1 MEEVLLYS
9 THCPKCKVLAQKLD
23 QKGIAYKLKATP
35 DDLEEII
42 EKGYKSVPVLVV
54 GDNYMD
60 FMKAV
65 EWINLQ

>member
-23 QKGIAYKLKATP
+23 QKGITYKLKATA

-42 EKGYKSVPVLVV
+42 EKGYKSVPILVV

-60 FMKAV
+60 FMKAI
-65 EWINLQ
+65 EWINVQ

>member
-23 QKGIAYKLKATP
+23 QKGITYKLKATT

-42 EKGYKSVPVLVV
+42 EKGYKSVPILVV

-60 FMKAV
+60 FMKAI

>member
-9 THCPKCKVLAQKLD
+9 THCPKCKVLAQQLE
-23 QKGIAYKLKATP
+23 QKGITYKLKATT

-42 EKGYKSVPVLVV
+42 EKGYKSVPILVV

-60 FMKAV
+60 FMKAI

>member
-1 MEEVLLYS
+1 MDEVLLYS

-23 QKGIAYKLKATP
+23 QKGIVYTLKATT

>member
-23 QKGIAYKLKATP
+23 QKGIAYKLKDST

-42 EKGYKSVPVLVV
+42 EMGCKSVPILVV

-65 EWINLQ
+65 EWINLK